1 MNNLKLRKFEEN
13 IRNDIQNSEIPIG
26 SVYYI
31 LKNIMNEVE
40 FSYINRVNIELSQ
53 DKDNNKT
60 EINSTINRKEDGND

>member
-60 EINSTINRKEDGND
+60 EINRKEEEND